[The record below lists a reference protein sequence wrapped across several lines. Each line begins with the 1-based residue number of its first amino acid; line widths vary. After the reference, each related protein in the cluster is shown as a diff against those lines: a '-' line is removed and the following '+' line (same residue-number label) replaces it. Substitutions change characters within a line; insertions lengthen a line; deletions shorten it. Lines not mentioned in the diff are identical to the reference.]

1 MFIGSKKEK
10 LDLMKQVLPLYLNDE
25 TWLERVKPQYNEREY
40 NNIREVIVEAID
52 KKYIVNL
59 EAIRT
64 IKDGIYLYRL
74 HQDKKPLLTM
84 KGEKFLKR
92 V

>member
-10 LDLMKQVLPLYLNDE
+10 LDLMKQVLPLYLDDE
-25 TWLERVKPQYNEREY
+25 TWLERVKAQYDEREY

-52 KKYIVNL
+52 KKYIINL
-59 EAIRT
+59 EASRT
-64 IKDGIYLYRL
+64 IKDGIYLHRD
-74 HQDKKPLLTM
+74 QDKKPILTM

-92 V
+92 T